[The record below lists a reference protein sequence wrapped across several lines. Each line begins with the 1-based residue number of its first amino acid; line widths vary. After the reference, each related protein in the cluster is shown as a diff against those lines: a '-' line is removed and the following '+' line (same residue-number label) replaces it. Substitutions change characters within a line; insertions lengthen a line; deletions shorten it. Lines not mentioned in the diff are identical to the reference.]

1 MTKHD
6 AGWDWNRAL
15 QEMPGRWT
23 EVADE
28 LFSFSRQLRAA
39 GCRRVYDLG
48 CGAGRHSAFL
58 ALQGFEVTASDVSA
72 SALATTRAALDA
84 AGVDASLQRLD
95 MADWPFDDEYFDA
108 LVAFNV
114 VYHAT
119 CSEVESVLAQA
130 RRVLAPGGLLF
141 VTLKSTLDAQCG
153 EGRELAPFTWAPAA
167 GIEAGV
173 AHYYADEAEARRL
186 LRSFDLIS
194 MVLKQELPVTGKSER
209 HRAHWVIWAQKPPA

>member
-1 MTKHD
+1 MSKHD

-15 QEMPGRWT
+15 REMPGRWT

-28 LFSFSRQLRAA
+28 LYSFSKQLRAA
-39 GCRRVYDLG
+39 NCRRVYDLG
-48 CGAGRHSAFL
+48 CGAGRHSAYL

-72 SALATTRAALDA
+72 SALATTRATLDA

-95 MADWPFDDEYFDA
+95 MADWPFDDASFDA
-108 LVAFNV
+108 VVAFNV

-119 CSEVESVLAQA
+119 CGEIEHVLTQV
-130 RRVLAPGGLLF
+130 RRVLAPGGLLL

-153 EGRELAPFTWAPAA
+153 EGRELAPFTWAPTD

-173 AHYYADEAEARRL
+173 AHYYADETEARRL
-186 LRSFDLIS
+186 LQSFGLIS
-194 MVLKQELPVTGKSER
+194 MVHKQELPVAGMSER
-209 HRAHWVIWAQKPPA
+209 HRAHWVIRARKPPA